1 MNGLT
6 RKMKGRLSINGAVVG
21 LVLLCIVFG
30 ILTPSFFG
38 GYNIINIA
46 RQCSINL
53 ILAVGM
59 TFIILTGGIDLSVGG
74 VYALVGT
81 LVAGFITN
89 GMNIVLAIF
98 IGLIVGVV
106 AGLFNGVC
114 VALAKIPPFITTMA
128 TLSIARSL
136 AMFYSGGYPITGL
149 PDEFA
154 AIGSGS
160 VFGVIPIPVIIAA
173 VIVALGLFI
182 LKKTVLGKYIYAIGG
197 NEDATRLSGINVKAW
212 KIGTYGIHGLLTA
225 IAGIVMTA
233 RMNSG
238 QPGAGSGIELDIIA
252 AVVIGGGSLSGG
264 EGGVF
269 GTLMGALVITVL
281 NNGLTLLD
289 VNSNWQGLII
299 GFVILIAVFLDK
311 RKRS

>member
-1 MNGLT
+1 MNELSK
-6 RKMKGRLSINGAVVG
+6 KMKGKISINGAVVG
-21 LVLLCIVFG
+21 LILLCIVFG

-81 LVAGFITN
+81 LVAGFIAG
-89 GMNIVLAIF
+89 GMSIVLAIF
-98 IGLIVGVV
+98 IGLIVGIL

-136 AMFYSGGYPITGL
+136 ALLYSGGYPITGL

-160 VFGVIPIPVIIAA
+160 LWGLIPIPVIIAA
-173 VIVALGLFI
+173 VIVVIGVLI

-264 EGGVF
+264 EGGIF

-289 VNSNWQGLII
+289 VNSYWQGLII
-299 GFVILIAVFLDK
+299 GCVILIAVFLDK
-311 RKRS
+311 RKKN

>member
-1 MNGLT
+1 
-6 RKMKGRLSINGAVVG
+6 MKEMTKRFKGKISVNGAVVG
-21 LVLLCIVFG
+21 LVALCIVFG
-30 ILTPSFFG
+30 IMTPSFFG

-59 TFIILTGGIDLSVGG
+59 TFIVLTGGIDLSVGG

-81 LVAGFITN
+81 LVAGFIAGGT
-89 GMNIVLAIF
+89 NIVLAIL
-98 IGLIVGVV
+98 IGLVVGI
-106 AGLFNGVC
+106 ACGLFNGVC

-128 TLSIARSL
+128 MLSIARSL
-136 AMFYSGGYPITGL
+136 ALIYSGGYPITGM

-154 AIGSGS
+154 FIGSGS
-160 VFGVIPIPVIIAA
+160 VGFLPVPVIIAA
-173 VIVALGLFI
+173 VIVAIGAFV

-264 EGGVF
+264 EGGIF

-289 VNSNWQGLII
+289 VNSYWQGLII
-299 GFVILIAVFLDK
+299 GCVILIAVFLDK
-311 RKRS
+311 RKKA